1 MSDSKFFRIFTLAI
15 GLVVLVVL
23 GYMAY
28 RIYQN
33 VFGERTVSNVVNTE
47 INANVKTKI
56 SLSSFESLNG
66 TPYLIAAVS
75 SEQDYRQS
83 YYEKE
88 ATSIRN
94 FLFVNGSDK
103 SARRLVTKNDFL
115 FLAYEKLGQQTQQQ
129 SVVNKVRG
137 ILYQVVTSDTN
148 GDNRLNSSDR
158 KTIALS
164 DVSGANYTEVIP
176 QVDIVLGTHQKDE
189 AALLVFWVSGG
200 KNFVTE
206 INIPARKVTLT
217 KQLPSLE

>member
-1 MSDSKFFRIFTLAI
+1 MNDSKFFRIFISVI
-15 GLVVLVVL
+15 GLVVLLVL

-28 RIYQN
+28 RIYQD
-33 VFGERTVSNVVNTE
+33 VFGKRTVSNVVNSE
-47 INANVKTKI
+47 SNANVQTKI

-103 SARRLVTKNDFL
+103 SARRLVTKNNFL
-115 FLAYEKLGQQTQQQ
+115 FLAYEKLGQQTQPQT
-129 SVVNKVRG
+129 VVNNVRG

-148 GDNRLNSSDR
+148 GDKRLSSSDR

-189 AALLVFWVSGG
+189 ATLLVFWASGG

-217 KQLPSLE
+217 KQLPPLE

>member
-176 QVDIVLGTHQKDE
+176 QVDIVLGTHQKEE

>member
-176 QVDIVLGTHQKDE
+176 QVDIVLGTHQKEE

-206 INIPARKVTLT
+206 INIPARKVTVT